1 MQSPPPAEA
10 TSPFM
15 RRLGVGV
22 KELLTKFWIWIVAIM
37 LFVIG
42 ITGDKMT
49 GFRIVYM
56 GLFLVFILTFK
67 VQYYPWKTNFSFTII
82 ELLNHFLNLKKNKK
96 MWLFVLAVIHGMEE
110 NVVRFLA
117 YSHCVFNDYI
127 GAHLYL
133 SV

>member
-67 VQYYPWKTNFSFTII
+67 VQYYPWKANFSFTII